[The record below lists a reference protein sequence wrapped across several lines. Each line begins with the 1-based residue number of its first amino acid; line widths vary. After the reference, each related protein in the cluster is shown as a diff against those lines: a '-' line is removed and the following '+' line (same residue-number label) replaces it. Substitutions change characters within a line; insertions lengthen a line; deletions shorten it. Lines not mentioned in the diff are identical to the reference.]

1 MEWTESLELGIPFV
15 DSDHKV
21 LVSLLNQVED
31 CSRQSEEI
39 TILGSVLASLVDY
52 TKHHFAREEK
62 LQALCGYK
70 GLEGHA
76 KTHAALTDEVED
88 FHRRFN
94 DDPGCVGVEEVVA
107 FLKTWLTKHILGHD
121 FAFRDA
127 CLGNEAA
134 IAEAA
139 SMHMGLSPMAKSGHI
154 RAWSDLRIMIIDDN
168 PNFRILMKTVFRAIG
183 VRNIQL
189 VGDAME
195 GLARLSHRPTDIV
208 FCDWVMDTMNGVEF
222 TRSLRKFNDRSRVV
236 LLTGYSMDVMRERA
250 ANSGV
255 DDFLEKPVS
264 AHSLIQ
270 SVSNVMAI
278 AS

>member
-1 MEWTESLELGIPFV
+1 MEWTESLELGIPFI

-21 LVSLLNQVED
+21 LVNLLNQVED
-31 CSRQSEEI
+31 CFRQSEEI

-76 KTHAALTDEVED
+76 KTHAALTGEVED
-88 FHRRFN
+88 FHSRFS
-94 DDPGCVGVEEVVA
+94 DDPDCVGVEEVVA

-139 SMHMGLSPMAKSGHI
+139 SMHIGVSPVGGNGRI
-154 RAWSDLRIMIIDDN
+154 RSWRDLRIMVIDDN
-168 PNFRILMKTVFRAIG
+168 PNFRTLMRTVFRAIG

-189 VGDAME
+189 VDNPME
-195 GLARLSHRPTDIV
+195 GLARLSQRPTDIV
-208 FCDWVMDTMNGVEF
+208 FCDWVMDNMNGVEF
-222 TRSLRKFNDRSRVV
+222 TRSLREFNDRSKVV
-236 LLTGYSMDVMRERA
+236 LLTGYSMEVMREKA
-250 ANSGV
+250 TNSGV

-270 SVSNVMAI
+270 SVADVMA
-278 AS
+278 